1 MKISEAFGSKFSSP
15 EQLINT
21 LLPNIIG
28 LAAIIMFLLMIGA
41 GFSMIAGAG
50 NEASAQDKA
59 KAKAAFTYSLIGFLL
74 VVSSYF
80 ILQIISTVLGID
92 FISPKSLL

>member
-1 MKISEAFGSKFSSP
+1 
-15 EQLINT
+15 
-21 LLPNIIG
+21 
-28 LAAIIMFLLMIGA
+28 MIV
-41 GFSMIAGAG
+41 GAG

-74 VVSSYF
+74 VVSAYF